1 MQWTHR
7 QREYLELDVGPS
19 ILSACLVICK
29 IGEGP
34 KGINI
39 RHDFAFRT
47 VSLDVPIEGENQTK
61 APLVLKSH
69 RHPCTVELSF

>member
-19 ILSACLVICK
+19 ILSACLVIRK

-39 RHDFAFRT
+39 RHDYAFRT
-47 VSLDVPIEGENQTK
+47 V
-61 APLVLKSH
+61 
-69 RHPCTVELSF
+69 